1 MKTQKKRLLL
11 AATFLWGLVG
21 CSLTGPVRD
30 DPKAAETTFTA
41 PSSARWIVLKDKDDA
56 DNAWVHKKT
65 GSTLA
70 VRSVCRR
77 YEHLSL
83 QVLSQ
88 NLINTLQEPE
98 IQSQDS
104 MTVAGRAALASTFVG
119 TIDGVGIQN
128 KLVVMR
134 KDHCIFDFTLSQ
146 LSSIAPEVLQDFDA
160 FMSTFRYEGGQAK

>member
-1 MKTQKKRLLL
+1 MKTQQKRLLL

-21 CSLTGPVRD
+21 CSLTGPVRE
-30 DPKAAETTFTA
+30 DPKAVQTNFAA
-41 PSSARWIVLKDKDDA
+41 PSAGRWVVLKDKDDA

-65 GSTLA
+65 GATLA
-70 VRSVCRR
+70 LRSVCRR

-98 IQSQDS
+98 VENQESL
-104 MTVAGRAALASTFVG
+104 TVAGRAALATAFKG
-119 TIDGVGIQN
+119 TVDGVDIQN

-146 LSSIAPEVLQDFDA
+146 LGRIAPEVLADFDA
-160 FMSTFRYEGGQAK
+160 FLKSFRYEGGEAQ